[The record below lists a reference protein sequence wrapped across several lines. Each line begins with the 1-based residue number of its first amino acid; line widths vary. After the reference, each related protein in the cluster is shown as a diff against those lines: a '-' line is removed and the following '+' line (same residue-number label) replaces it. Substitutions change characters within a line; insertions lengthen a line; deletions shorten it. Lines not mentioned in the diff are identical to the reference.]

1 MFLVVSLLLMG
12 IILTYV
18 ISKIAWANI
27 DRVEKKQAKQQQQSQ
42 ENKTEERDYE

>member
-18 ISKIAWANI
+18 ITKIAWMNI
-27 DRVEKKQAKQQQQSQ
+27 DRVEKKQSKQQL